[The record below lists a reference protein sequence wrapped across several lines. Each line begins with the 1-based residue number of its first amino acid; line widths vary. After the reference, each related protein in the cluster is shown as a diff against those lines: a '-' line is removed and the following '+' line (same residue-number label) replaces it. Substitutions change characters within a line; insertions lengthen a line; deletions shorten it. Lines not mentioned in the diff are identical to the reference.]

1 MILNK
6 DKSIGNVIFIAE
18 GEKTEIY
25 LLKLIFGKILGY
37 QLESLTRR
45 LKYKKYNE
53 RTNSTSKVFIINSEE
68 SNIKFADECDLY
80 LDSIFAQLRYKYE
93 FDVENSAIYFVFD
106 RDNESNNDKALVR
119 RLIGRLK
126 NSRENDD
133 YDEAGLLLLSY
144 PCIEAYTLDNFFSNS
159 LKDTFEKSKELKQ
172 YLHKKNINHQNIN
185 EETIIKATGLMLK
198 KLEAHGEFNIDA
210 LLPLFSCLFEEQE
223 ALYDIKQVYRAVST
237 LSVALI
243 DLGIIEE
250 G

>member
-1 MILNK
+1 MVLNK

-18 GEKTEIY
+18 GEKTEFY

-37 QLESLTRR
+37 QLECLTRG
-45 LKYKKYNE
+45 LKYKKYNK

-68 SNIKFADECDLY
+68 SNIKSADECDSY

-93 FDVENSAIYFVFD
+93 FDVENSAIYYVFD
-106 RDNESNNDKALVR
+106 RDNESNKDKALVR

-144 PCIEAYTLDNFFSNS
+144 PCIEAYTLDSFFSNS

-172 YLHKKNINHQNIN
+172 YLNAKNINHQNIN
-185 EETIIKATGLMLK
+185 EETMIKATGLMLE
-198 KLEAHGEFNIDA
+198 KLEGYGEFNIDE
-210 LLPLFSCLFEEQE
+210 LSPLFSCLFEEQE
-223 ALYDIKQVYRAVST
+223 ALYSNKQLYKAIST